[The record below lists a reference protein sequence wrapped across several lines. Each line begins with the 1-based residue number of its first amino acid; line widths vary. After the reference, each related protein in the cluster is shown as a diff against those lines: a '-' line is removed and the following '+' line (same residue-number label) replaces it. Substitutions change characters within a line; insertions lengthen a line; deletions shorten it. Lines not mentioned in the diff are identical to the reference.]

1 MVGVKSMTETILSP
15 VEEYTPIFKNHGLF
29 VKVNI
34 PDDAVFVSIDIEKDI
49 EKMIR
54 GFDNL
59 FSNE

>member
-1 MVGVKSMTETILSP
+1 MAETILSP
-15 VEEYTPIFKNHGLF
+15 VEEYTPIFKNHGLS

-34 PDDAVFVSIDIEKDI
+34 PDDAVFMSIDI

-59 FSNE
+59 LSNE

>member
-15 VEEYTPIFKNHGLF
+15 VEEYTPIFKNHGLS

-34 PDDAVFVSIDIEKDI
+34 PDDAVFMSIDI

-59 FSNE
+59 LSNE

>member
-1 MVGVKSMTETILSP
+1 MVEVKSITETILSP

-34 PDDAVFVSIDIEKDI
+34 PDDAVFVSIDIEK
-49 EKMIR
+49 MIR